1 MADEAPSHNV
11 SIFRRLYMR
20 LSGSNYD
27 LPYLLALILFEA
39 MLCAA
44 IITRVS
50 YTEIDWKAYMQVCA
64 GVHDCWNMSRS
75 QYLCILER
83 MLHLWS

>member
-1 MADEAPSHNV
+1 MADEAPSQNV

-64 GVHDCWNMSRS
+64 QLICMAVLVFISITNFH
-75 QYLCILER
+75 
-83 MLHLWS
+83 